1 VHLYVRETSGRLEGD
16 ISVPASKYHAHR
28 ALMLASLAEGESRIK
43 GGVAAKHVQ
52 STIEVLTGLGA
63 QIEKTPDGFLVRGGL
78 PYRPLRDTV
87 SVGSS
92 GTTLYF
98 MIGLASLADVP
109 VTITGQKYFQR
120 RPVGPLLEALADCGV
135 ELESANA
142 TPPITV
148 QPKRPRGGRVSIA
161 GTLSQ
166 WISGLIILAPFASG
180 PTTIEVEGTLN
191 EQPYVELTVNMMRD
205 FGLEV
210 GVSDDWRRFEI
221 EGNQTA
227 RAADIA
233 LPPDIGS
240 LAFGLAASS
249 IHPSDVFFHG
259 VSEIDGAKVDHPE
272 AHFLDV
278 VAEMGLPMEL
288 DREAGGVRV
297 HHDGV
302 RLRGVEIDCR
312 PMPDM
317 LPVLSTM
324 GQFAEGETRFSN
336 VAHVRLKES
345 DRVVSM
351 TQLNRMGG
359 DVEEQGDEF
368 VVRGIEGDLTGSPLS
383 SFNDHRVHMSLT
395 VAASRARGES
405 SLTYPNAYRIS
416 YPGFLEDMGAI
427 GFDLSI
433 EDDRERSA
441 TGAPVATGEAEGGQ
455 RAVESIAIDQA
466 AEVPIVDWV
475 GRWARERPAE
485 DALVDVRAGGTR
497 TWTWEEL
504 DREADK
510 AASLLLELGVE
521 PGETVAYQLPNW
533 GEFVILTLAC
543 MKVGAICCALM
554 PIFREREIGFAL
566 RRSKARVLVVAD
578 EFRGRKHAEETA
590 SMLASSN
597 DVDGPKNHD
606 MEHFS
611 AHQHGGAGT
620 LPVEHVLVVG
630 GDGAPAL
637 PKSDG
642 VRWHDFAAALAGQEP
657 DTAAIVARKPGP
669 TALSQLFFT
678 SGSTG
683 EPKGVLHRY
692 DALTRAAMMEVEH
705 LGLGRDDTIYIPTP
719 LAHQTGLLYG
729 MWLAFSLG
737 STQVIQDIWDPHLA
751 AKALREWDGT
761 FVQAAT
767 PFLADLVRVIDAGEE
782 VAPPAL
788 RIFVVTGAAVP
799 RALAERA
806 TTVLSA
812 SVCGAWGST
821 ESCLGALAA
830 PGDDPAKVWGT
841 DGRAL
846 AGTRIRIV
854 DEDDNPLGP
863 GEEGNFQVTSRCL
876 FEEYLDR
883 PDLTAAA
890 MTDDGWYRTGDLA
903 TIDGDGFLRL
913 TGRVKDIIN
922 RGGEKVPVA
931 EIEQLLHEHPA
942 VSEVAIVA
950 MPDERLGERACA
962 YVVRA
967 TGFAGDF
974 GLAEVR
980 DWLDSHEMSKHYWP
994 ERVEIIDEMPHTP
1007 SGKIQKFILRD
1018 RAKGLRPQSNLI
1030 PTEEE
1035 PVR

>member
-1 VHLYVRETSGRLEGD
+1 
-16 ISVPASKYHAHR
+16 
-28 ALMLASLAEGESRIK
+28 MLASLAEGESRIK
-43 GGVAAKHVQ
+43 GGVAARHVQ
-52 STIEVLTGLGA
+52 STIEVLTDLGTV
-63 QIEKTPDGFLVRGGL
+63 IETTEDGFLVRGGL

-98 MIGLASLADVP
+98 MIGLASLADAP

-120 RPVGPLLEALADCGV
+120 RPVGPLLEALGTMGV
-135 ELESANA
+135 ELSSANA

-148 QPKRPRGGRVSIA
+148 APQRPHGGRVSIA

-166 WISGLIILAPFASG
+166 WISGLLIVAPFASG

-221 EGNQTA
+221 EPNQVA
-227 RAADIA
+227 RPAEIA

-240 LAFGLAASS
+240 LAFGLAATS
-249 IHPSDVFFHG
+249 IHPADVFFRG
-259 VSEIDGAKVDHPE
+259 VSEIDGSRVDHPE

-288 DREAGGVRV
+288 DPAAGGMRVR
-297 HHDGV
+297 HDGV

-317 LPVLSTM
+317 LPVLSSM

-351 TQLNRMGG
+351 LQLNRMGG
-359 DVEEQGDEF
+359 DVEERGDEL
-368 VVRGIEGDLTGSPLS
+368 VVRGIAGDLTGSPLS
-383 SFNDHRVHMSLT
+383 SFNDHRVHMALA
-395 VAASRARGES
+395 VAASRAGGES

-416 YPGFLEDMGAI
+416 YPGFLDDMRAI
-427 GFDLSI
+427 GLDLSI

-441 TGAPVATGEAEGGQ
+441 AGVPVGAGEGEGGQ
-455 RAVESIAIDQA
+455 RAAESIAIDQA
-466 AEVPIVDWV
+466 AEIPIVDWV
-475 GRWARERPAE
+475 GRWARERPGE
-485 DALVDVRAGGTR
+485 DAVVDVRAGGTR
-497 TWTWEEL
+497 VWTWEEL
-504 DREADK
+504 DQEADK
-510 AASLLLELGVE
+510 TASLLLELGVE

-543 MKVGAICCALM
+543 MKVGAVCCALM

-578 EFRGRKHAEETA
+578 EFRGRRHAEEA
-590 SMLASSN
+590 AAMLAGAATSTNGAGGNGASHGG
-597 DVDGPKNHD
+597 DGPI
-606 MEHFS
+606 
-611 AHQHGGAGT
+611 
-620 LPVEHVLVVG
+620 PIEHVLVVG
-630 GDGAPAL
+630 DDGAPTL
-637 PKSDG
+637 PQTG
-642 VRWHDFAAALAGQEP
+642 GACWHDFAAAVAGQEP
-657 DTAAIVARKPGP
+657 DAAAIAARKPGP

-705 LGLGRDDTIYIPTP
+705 LGLGRDDTIFIPTP

-729 MWLAFSLG
+729 MWLSFALG
-737 STQVIQDIWDPHLA
+737 STQVIQDVWDPRRGA
-751 AKALREWDGT
+751 AALREWDGT

-767 PFLADLVRVIDAGEE
+767 PFLADLVRVIEAGEE

-806 TTVLSA
+806 TRVLSA

-830 PGDDPAKVWGT
+830 PGDDPEKVWGT

-854 DEDDNPLGP
+854 DDEDRVLRH

-890 MTDDGWYRTGDLA
+890 MTADGWYRTGDLA

-942 VSEVAIVA
+942 VAEVAIVA

-962 YVVRA
+962 FVVRDPDCD
-967 TGFAGDF
+967 GEF
-974 GLAEVR
+974 GLAEAR
-980 DWLDSHEMSKHYWP
+980 EHLDAAEMSKHYWP
-994 ERVEIIDEMPHTP
+994 ERVETIDAMPRTP
-1007 SGKIQKFILRD
+1007 SGKIQKFVLRE
-1018 RAKGLRPQSNLI
+1018 RAKGLRPEPHLT

>member
-1 VHLYVRETSGRLEGD
+1 
-16 ISVPASKYHAHR
+16 
-28 ALMLASLAEGESRIK
+28 
-43 GGVAAKHVQ
+43 
-52 STIEVLTGLGA
+52 
-63 QIEKTPDGFLVRGGL
+63 
-78 PYRPLRDTV
+78 
-87 SVGSS
+87 
-92 GTTLYF
+92 
-98 MIGLASLADVP
+98 
-109 VTITGQKYFQR
+109 
-120 RPVGPLLEALADCGV
+120 
-135 ELESANA
+135 
-142 TPPITV
+142 
-148 QPKRPRGGRVSIA
+148 
-161 GTLSQ
+161 
-166 WISGLIILAPFASG
+166 
-180 PTTIEVEGTLN
+180 
-191 EQPYVELTVNMMRD
+191 
-205 FGLEV
+205 
-210 GVSDDWRRFEI
+210 
-221 EGNQTA
+221 
-227 RAADIA
+227 
-233 LPPDIGS
+233 
-240 LAFGLAASS
+240 
-249 IHPSDVFFHG
+249 
-259 VSEIDGAKVDHPE
+259 
-272 AHFLDV
+272 
-278 VAEMGLPMEL
+278 
-288 DREAGGVRV
+288 
-297 HHDGV
+297 V
-302 RLRGVEIDCR
+302 RLRGVEVDCR

-317 LPVLSTM
+317 LPVLATM

-351 TQLNRMGG
+351 LQLNRMGG
-359 DVEEQGDEF
+359 DVEEQGDEL
-368 VVRGIEGDLTGSPLS
+368 VVRGIEGELTGSPLS
-383 SFNDHRVHMSLT
+383 SFNDHRVHMALT

-405 SLTYPNAYRIS
+405 SLTFPNAYRIS
-416 YPGFLEDMGAI
+416 YPGFLDDMRAI
-427 GFDLSI
+427 GLDLGLQ
-433 EDDRERSA
+433 DDRERSPEGVL
-441 TGAPVATGEAEGGQ
+441 TATGEAESGQ
-455 RAVESIAIDQA
+455 RAVQSIAVDQA

-475 GRWARERPAE
+475 GRWARERPGE
-485 DALVDVRAGGTR
+485 DAVVDVRAGGTR
-497 TWTWEEL
+497 VWTWEEL
-504 DREADK
+504 DREADR

-521 PGETVAYQLPNW
+521 PGEPVAYQLPNW

-566 RRSKARVLVVAD
+566 RRSRARVLVVAD
-578 EFRGRKHAEETA
+578 EFRGRRHAEEVA
-590 SMLASSN
+590 AMLAGA
-597 DVDGPKNHD
+597 DVSTNGAGGDSASQDNGASHDGDGP
-606 MEHFS
+606 
-611 AHQHGGAGT
+611 

-637 PKSDG
+637 PKTEG
-642 VRWHDFAAALAGQEP
+642 ARWHDFAAALAGQEP
-657 DTAAIVARKPGP
+657 DPAAIAARKPAP
-669 TALSQLFFT
+669 TALAQLFFT

-729 MWLAFSLG
+729 MWLSFALG
-737 STQVIQDIWDPHLA
+737 STQVIQDVWDAHRGA
-751 AKALREWDGT
+751 RALRDWDCS

-767 PFLADLVRVIDAGEE
+767 PFLADLVGVVESGEE
-782 VAPPAL
+782 EAPPAL

-806 TTVLSA
+806 TGVLSA
-812 SVCGAWGST
+812 AVCGAWGST

-854 DEDDNPLGP
+854 DEDDQVLGP

-876 FEEYLDR
+876 FEGYLDR

-890 MTDDGWYRTGDLA
+890 MTADGWYRTGDLA
-903 TIDGDGFLRL
+903 TIDTDGFLRL

-962 YVVRA
+962 FIVRVPEA
-967 TGFAGDF
+967 AGQL

-980 DWLDSHEMSKHYWP
+980 EYLDSREVSRHYWP
-994 ERVEIIDEMPHTP
+994 ERVETIAAMPRTP
-1007 SGKIQKFILRD
+1007 SGKIQKFVLRE
-1018 RAKGLRPQSNLI
+1018 RAKGLRPEEPE
-1030 PTEEE
+1030 PTSKE

>member
-1 VHLYVRETSGRLEGD
+1 
-16 ISVPASKYHAHR
+16 
-28 ALMLASLAEGESRIK
+28 MLASLAEGESRIK

-52 STIEVLTGLGA
+52 STIEVLTGLGT
-63 QIEKTPDGFLVRGGL
+63 QIERTEYGFSVRGGL

-98 MIGLASLADVP
+98 MIGLASLADAP

-120 RPVGPLLEALADCGV
+120 RPVGPLLEALGEMGI
-135 ELESANA
+135 ELSSANS

-148 QPKRPRGGRVSIA
+148 QPSRPRGGRISIA

-166 WISGLIILAPFASG
+166 WISGLIMIAPFASG
-180 PTTIEVEGTLN
+180 PTTIEVEGELN
-191 EQPYVELTVNMMRD
+191 EQPYVELTVRMMRD

-210 GVSDDWRRFEI
+210 GVADDWRRFEI
-221 EGNQTA
+221 EPDQTVRPA
-227 RAADIA
+227 EVT

-240 LAFGLAASS
+240 LAFGLAATS
-249 IHPSDVFFHG
+249 IHPADVLFRG
-259 VSEIDGAKVDHPE
+259 VNEIDGTKVDHPE

-288 DREAGGVRV
+288 DPAAGGMRVR
-297 HHDGV
+297 HDGV

-351 TQLNRMGG
+351 LQLNRMGG
-359 DVEEQGDEF
+359 DVEEQGDEL
-368 VVRGIEGDLTGSPLS
+368 VVRGIDGDLTGSPLS
-383 SFNDHRVHMSLT
+383 SFNDHRVHMALT

-416 YPGFLEDMGAI
+416 YPGFLDDMGSI
-427 GFDLSI
+427 GLDLSI

-441 TGAPVATGEAEGGQ
+441 AGVPVATGEAEGGQ

-475 GRWARERPAE
+475 GRWARERPGE
-485 DALVDVRAGGTR
+485 DAVVDVRAGGTR
-497 TWTWEEL
+497 VWTWAEL

-510 AASLLLELGVE
+510 AAALLLELGVE

-554 PIFREREIGFAL
+554 PIFREREIGFAV
-566 RRSKARVLVVAD
+566 RRAKARVLVVAD
-578 EFRGRKHAEETA
+578 EFRGRRHAEEVAT
-590 SMLASSN
+590 MLASS
-597 DVDGPKNHD
+597 DGDDGP
-606 MEHFS
+606 
-611 AHQHGGAGT
+611 

-630 GDGAPAL
+630 GSGGAPVL
-637 PKSDG
+637 PKTDDA
-642 VRWHDFAAALAGQEP
+642 RWHDFAAAVAGQEP
-657 DTAAIVARKPGP
+657 DREAIVARKPGP

-705 LGLGRDDTIYIPTP
+705 LGLGRDDTIFIPTP

-729 MWLAFSLG
+729 MWLSFALG
-737 STQVIQDIWDPHLA
+737 STQVIQDVWDPHRGA
-751 AKALREWDGT
+751 AALREWDGT

-767 PFLADLVRVIDAGEE
+767 PFLADLVRVIEAGEE

-806 TTVLSA
+806 TRVLSA

-830 PGDDPAKVWGT
+830 PGDDPTKVWGT

-854 DEDDNPLGP
+854 DDAGELLGP
-863 GEEGNFQVTSRCL
+863 GEEGDFEVTSRCL

-890 MTDDGWYRTGDLA
+890 VTSDGWYRTGDLA

-942 VSEVAIVA
+942 VAEVAIVA

-962 YVVRA
+962 FVVRDPDWH
-967 TGFAGDF
+967 GDF

-980 DWLDSHEMSKHYWP
+980 EHLDAAEVSKFYWP
-994 ERVEIIDEMPHTP
+994 ERVEVIAEMPRTP
-1007 SGKIQKFILRD
+1007 SGKIQKFVLRD
-1018 RAKGLRPQSNLI
+1018 RAKGLRPEPK
-1030 PTEEE
+1030 PTSKE

>member
-1 VHLYVRETSGRLEGD
+1 
-16 ISVPASKYHAHR
+16 
-28 ALMLASLAEGESRIK
+28 MLASLAEGESRIT

-52 STIEVLTGLGA
+52 STIEVLTGLGTE
-63 QIEKTPDGFLVRGGL
+63 IERTAEGFLVRGGL
-78 PYRPLRDTV
+78 PYRPLRDSV

-98 MIGLASLADVP
+98 MIGLASLADAP

-120 RPVGPLLEALADCGV
+120 RPVGPLLEALTSMGI
-135 ELESANA
+135 ELESTNA

-148 QPKRPRGGRVSIA
+148 QPKRPGGGRVSIA

-166 WISGLIILAPFASG
+166 WISGLLIVAPFATG

-191 EQPYVELTVNMMRD
+191 EQPYVELTVNMMRE

-221 EGNQTA
+221 EPNQTA
-227 RAADIA
+227 HAAEIT

-240 LAFGLAASS
+240 LAFGLAATS
-249 IHPSDVFFHG
+249 IHPADVFFHG
-259 VSEIDGAKVDHPE
+259 VSEIDGTRVDHPE

-278 VAEMGLPMEL
+278 VTEMGLPMEL
-288 DREAGGVRV
+288 DPAAGGMRVR
-297 HHDGV
+297 HDGV

-351 TQLNRMGG
+351 LQLNRMGG
-359 DVEEQGDEF
+359 DVEEQGDEL
-368 VVRGIEGDLTGSPLS
+368 VVRGIAGDLTGSPLS
-383 SFNDHRVHMSLT
+383 SFNDHRVHMSLA

-416 YPGFLEDMGAI
+416 YPGFLDDMTAI
-427 GFDLSI
+427 GLDLSI
-433 EDDRERSA
+433 QDDRER
-441 TGAPVATGEAEGGQ
+441 TPVGAPAGQGEAKGGQ

-466 AEVPIVDWV
+466 AEISIVDWV
-475 GRWARERPAE
+475 GRWARERPGGNAV
-485 DALVDVRAGGTR
+485 VDTRAGGTR
-497 TWTWEEL
+497 VWTWEEL
-504 DREADK
+504 DQEADK
-510 AASLLLELGVE
+510 AAALLLELGVE

-543 MKVGAICCALM
+543 MKIGAICCALM

-578 EFRGRKHAEETA
+578 EFRGRKHAEEA
-590 SMLASSN
+590 AAMLAGAGSAAASN
-597 DVDGPKNHD
+597 GDGGG
-606 MEHFS
+606 
-611 AHQHGGAGT
+611 GGAAADQP
-620 LPVEHVLVVG
+620 LSVEHVIVVG
-630 GDGAPAL
+630 ADGAPVL
-637 PKSDG
+637 PKTEG
-642 VRWHDFAAALAGQEP
+642 VRWHDFAAAVAGQEP
-657 DTAAIVARKPGP
+657 DIDAIVARKPAP

-705 LGLGRDDTIYIPTP
+705 LGLGRDDTIFIPTP

-729 MWLAFSLG
+729 MWLSFALG
-737 STQVIQDIWDPHLA
+737 STQVIQDIWEPRRA
-751 AKALREWDGT
+751 AMALREWDGT

-767 PFLADLVRVIDAGEE
+767 PFLADLVRVVEAGEE
-782 VAPPAL
+782 PVPPAL

-812 SVCGAWGST
+812 AVCGAWGST

-854 DEDDNPLGP
+854 DDADKVLGP

-890 MTDDGWYRTGDLA
+890 MTADGWYRTGDLA
-903 TIDGDGFLRL
+903 TIDGDGYLRL

-942 VSEVAIVA
+942 VTEVAIVA

-962 YVVRA
+962 YIVRDP
-967 TGFAGDF
+967 GFAGDF

-980 DWLDSHEMSKHYWP
+980 EWLDSHEMSKHYWP
-994 ERVEIIDEMPHTP
+994 ERVETIDEMPRTP
-1007 SGKIQKFILRD
+1007 SGKIQKFVLRE
-1018 RAKGLRPQSNLI
+1018 RAKGLRPESNLI
-1030 PTEEE
+1030 PSETEEE

>member
-1 VHLYVRETSGRLEGD
+1 
-16 ISVPASKYHAHR
+16 
-28 ALMLASLAEGESRIK
+28 
-43 GGVAAKHVQ
+43 
-52 STIEVLTGLGA
+52 
-63 QIEKTPDGFLVRGGL
+63 
-78 PYRPLRDTV
+78 
-87 SVGSS
+87 
-92 GTTLYF
+92 
-98 MIGLASLADVP
+98 
-109 VTITGQKYFQR
+109 
-120 RPVGPLLEALADCGV
+120 
-135 ELESANA
+135 
-142 TPPITV
+142 
-148 QPKRPRGGRVSIA
+148 
-161 GTLSQ
+161 
-166 WISGLIILAPFASG
+166 
-180 PTTIEVEGTLN
+180 
-191 EQPYVELTVNMMRD
+191 
-205 FGLEV
+205 
-210 GVSDDWRRFEI
+210 
-221 EGNQTA
+221 
-227 RAADIA
+227 
-233 LPPDIGS
+233 
-240 LAFGLAASS
+240 
-249 IHPSDVFFHG
+249 
-259 VSEIDGAKVDHPE
+259 
-272 AHFLDV
+272 
-278 VAEMGLPMEL
+278 
-288 DREAGGVRV
+288 
-297 HHDGV
+297 
-302 RLRGVEIDCR
+302 
-312 PMPDM
+312 
-317 LPVLSTM
+317 
-324 GQFAEGETRFSN
+324 
-336 VAHVRLKES
+336 
-345 DRVVSM
+345 
-351 TQLNRMGG
+351 MGG
-359 DVEEQGDEF
+359 DVEEQGDEL
-368 VVRGIEGDLTGSPLS
+368 VVRGIDGDLTGSPLS

-416 YPGFLEDMGAI
+416 YPGFLDDMTSI
-427 GFDLSI
+427 GFHLSI

-485 DALVDVRAGGTR
+485 DALVDVRAGDTR

-510 AASLLLELGVE
+510 AASLLLELGVG

-578 EFRGRKHAEETA
+578 EFRGRGHAEETA
-590 SMLASSN
+590 GMLDAAVN
-597 DVDGPKNHD
+597 D
-606 MEHFS
+606 
-611 AHQHGGAGT
+611 GAAP

-630 GDGAPAL
+630 GDGALAL
-637 PKSDG
+637 PKTDG
-642 VRWHDFAAALAGQEP
+642 ARWHDFAAALAGQVP
-657 DTAAIVARKPGP
+657 DTTAIAARKPAP
-669 TALSQLFFT
+669 TALAQLFFT

-729 MWLAFSLG
+729 MWLAFALG
-737 STQVIQDIWDPHLA
+737 STQVIQDIWDPHVA
-751 AKALREWDGT
+751 AKALRDWDGT

-767 PFLADLVRVIDAGEE
+767 PFLADLVRVVEADEE
-782 VAPPAL
+782 AAPPAL

-812 SVCGAWGST
+812 AVCGAWGST

-854 DEDDNPLGP
+854 DEDDNVLGP

-942 VSEVAIVA
+942 VAEVAIVA
-950 MPDERLGERACA
+950 MLDERLGERACA
-962 YVVRA
+962 FVVRA
-967 TGFAGDF
+967 PDSTGDF

-980 DWLDSHEMSKHYWP
+980 EWLDSHEMSKHYWP
-994 ERVEIIDEMPHTP
+994 ERVEVIDEMPRTP

-1018 RAKGLRPQSNLI
+1018 RAKGLRPEPH
-1030 PTEEE
+1030 PTDKE
-1035 PVR
+1035 PVP

>member
-1 VHLYVRETSGRLEGD
+1 MHLYVRETTGRLEGD

-52 STIEVLTGLGA
+52 STIEVLTGLGTR
-63 QIEKTPDGFLVRGGL
+63 IETTADGFLVGGGL

-98 MIGLASLADVP
+98 MVGLASLADAP

-120 RPVGPLLEALADCGV
+120 RPIGPLLEALTDMGV
-135 ELESANA
+135 ELSSANS

-148 QPKRPRGGRVSIA
+148 RPRRPHGGRVSIA

-166 WISGLIILAPFASG
+166 WISGLIMVAPFASG

-191 EQPYVELTVNMMRD
+191 ERPYVELTVNMMRE

-210 GVSDDWRRFEI
+210 AVADDWRRFEI
-221 EGNQTA
+221 EPGQTA
-227 RAADIA
+227 HPAEIT

-240 LAFGLAASS
+240 LAFGLAATS
-249 IHPSDVFFHG
+249 IHPSDVLFRG
-259 VSEIDGAKVDHPE
+259 VAEIDGGKVDHPE

-288 DREAGGVRV
+288 DRAAGGVRV
-297 HHDGV
+297 RHDGV

-324 GQFAEGETRFSN
+324 GQFASGETRFHN

-351 TQLNRMGG
+351 LQLNRMGG
-359 DVEEQGDEF
+359 DVEEQGDEL

-405 SLTYPNAYRIS
+405 SLTYPNAFRIS
-416 YPGFLEDMGAI
+416 YPGFLEDMAAI
-427 GFDLSI
+427 GIDLSI
-433 EDDRERSA
+433 EDDRARSGE
-441 TGAPVATGEAEGGQ
+441 GAPAG
-455 RAVESIAIDQA
+455 AVESIAIDQA
-466 AEVPIVDWV
+466 AEIPIVDWV
-475 GRWARERPAE
+475 GRWARERPGE
-485 DALVDVRAGGTR
+485 DAVVDVRAGGTR
-497 TWTWEEL
+497 VWTWEEL
-504 DREADK
+504 DREADR

-566 RRSKARVLVVAD
+566 RRSGARVLVVAD
-578 EFRGRKHAEETA
+578 EFRGRRHAEEVA
-590 SMLASSN
+590 AMLAAPN
-597 DVDGPKNHD
+597 GDAP
-606 MEHFS
+606 
-611 AHQHGGAGT
+611 

-630 GDGAPAL
+630 AAGAPAL
-637 PKSDG
+637 PEAG
-642 VRWHDFAAALAGQEP
+642 AARWHDFAAALAAQDP
-657 DTAAIVARKPGP
+657 DRAAIAARKPAP

-705 LGLGRDDTIYIPTP
+705 LGLGRADTIFIPTP

-729 MWLAFSLG
+729 MWLAFALG
-737 STQVIQDIWDPHLA
+737 STQVIQDVWDPRRGA
-751 AKALREWDGT
+751 RALREWDGS

-767 PFLADLVRVIDAGEE
+767 PFLADLVRVVEAGEE
-782 VAPPAL
+782 EAPPAL

-806 TTVLSA
+806 TRILA
-812 SVCGAWGST
+812 AAVCGAWGST

-830 PGDDPAKVWGT
+830 PGDDPEKVWGT

-854 DEDDNPLGP
+854 DDADQVLGP
-863 GEEGNFQVTSRCL
+863 DEEGNFQVTSRCL
-876 FEEYLDR
+876 FEGYLDR

-890 MTDDGWYRTGDLA
+890 MTADGWYRTGDLA
-903 TIDGDGFLRL
+903 TIDADGYLRL
-913 TGRVKDIIN
+913 TGRVKDIVN

-931 EIEQLLHEHPA
+931 EIEQLLHAHPA
-942 VSEVAIVA
+942 VAEVAIVA
-950 MPDERLGERACA
+950 MPDPRLGERACA
-962 YVVRA
+962 FVVRDPDWSA
-967 TGFAGDF
+967 DF
-974 GLAEVR
+974 SLAEVR
-980 DWLDSHEMSKHYWP
+980 EHLDAHGVAKHYWP
-994 ERVEIIDEMPHTP
+994 ERVETVAAMPRTP
-1007 SGKIQKFILRD
+1007 SGKIQKFVLRD
-1018 RAKGLRPQSNLI
+1018 RAKGLRP
-1030 PTEEE
+1030 EE
-1035 PVR
+1035 PQPTSKEPV

>member
-1 VHLYVRETSGRLEGD
+1 VHLYVRETSGRLQGE
-16 ISVPASKYHAHR
+16 IAVPASKYHAHR
-28 ALMLASLAEGESRIK
+28 ALMLASLAAGESRIK

-52 STIEVLTGLGA
+52 STIEVLSGLGTE
-63 QIEKTPDGFLVRGGL
+63 IETTSDGFLVRGGL

-98 MIGLASLADVP
+98 MIGLASLAETP
-109 VTITGQKYFQR
+109 VTLTGQKYFQR
-120 RPVGPLLEALADCGV
+120 RPVGPLLEALGSIGI
-135 ELESANA
+135 ELSSANA

-148 QPKRPRGGRVSIA
+148 GPKRPRGGRVSIA

-166 WISGLIILAPFASG
+166 WISGLLIVAPFASG
-180 PTTIEVEGTLN
+180 PTTIEVEGPLN

-210 GVSDDWRRFEI
+210 EVADDWRRFEI
-221 EGNQTA
+221 EPNQTA
-227 RAADIA
+227 RPAEVA

-240 LAFGLAASS
+240 LAFGLAATS
-249 IHPSDVFFHG
+249 IHPADVFFHG
-259 VSEIDGAKVDHPE
+259 VAEIDGAKVDHPE

-278 VAEMGLPMEL
+278 VAEMGLPMKL

-297 HHDGV
+297 RHDGV

-336 VAHVRLKES
+336 IAHVRLKES

-351 TQLNRMGG
+351 LQLNRMGG
-359 DVEEQGDEF
+359 DVEERGDEL
-368 VVRGIEGDLTGSPLS
+368 VVRGIAGELTGSPLS
-383 SFNDHRVHMSLT
+383 SFNDHRVHMSLS

-405 SLTYPNAYRIS
+405 SLTYPNAFRIS
-416 YPGFLEDMGAI
+416 YPGFLDDMRAI
-427 GFDLSI
+427 GLDLTI
-433 EDDRERSA
+433 EDDRSSA
-441 TGAPVATGEAEGGQ
+441 ATSPA
-455 RAVESIAIDQA
+455 AAIESIAIDQA

-475 GRWARERPAE
+475 GRWARERPDE
-485 DALVDVRAGGTR
+485 DAVVDVRAEGTR
-497 TWTWEEL
+497 VWSWAEL

-510 AASLLLELGVE
+510 AAALLLELGVE

-543 MKVGAICCALM
+543 MKIGAVCCALM
-554 PIFREREIGFAL
+554 PIFREREIGFAV
-566 RRSKARVLVVAD
+566 RRAKARVLVVAE
-578 EFRGRKHAEETA
+578 EFRGRKHAEEVA
-590 SMLASSN
+590 AMLAAAN
-597 DVDGPKNHD
+597 GDGP
-606 MEHFS
+606 
-611 AHQHGGAGT
+611 
-620 LPVEHVLVVG
+620 LPIEHVLVVG
-630 GDGAPAL
+630 ADGAPAL
-637 PKSDG
+637 PRTEG
-642 VRWHDFAAALAGQEP
+642 ARWHDFAAALAGQEP
-657 DTAAIVARKPGP
+657 DTAAIAARKPAP

-705 LGLGRDDTIYIPTP
+705 LGLGRDDTIFVPTP

-729 MWLAFSLG
+729 MWLSFALG
-737 STQVIQDIWDPHLA
+737 STQVIQDVWDA
-751 AKALREWDGT
+751 RRGARALREWDGT

-767 PFLADLVRVIDAGEE
+767 PFLADLVRVVESGEE
-782 VAPPAL
+782 EAPPAL

-806 TTVLSA
+806 TSVLA
-812 SVCGAWGST
+812 AAVCGAWGST

-830 PGDDPAKVWGT
+830 PGDDPEKVWGT

-846 AGTRIRIV
+846 AGTHIRIV
-854 DEDDNPLGP
+854 DDADKVLGP

-890 MTDDGWYRTGDLA
+890 MTADGWYRTGDLA
-903 TIDGDGFLRL
+903 TIDADGFLRL

-962 YVVRA
+962 FIVLAPEAGEGLDLAAVR
-967 TGFAGDF
+967 TY
-974 GLAEVR
+974 
-980 DWLDSHEMSKHYWP
+980 LDSREVSKHYWP
-994 ERVEIIDEMPHTP
+994 ERVEKIAEMPRTP
-1007 SGKIQKFILRD
+1007 SGKIQKFVLRE
-1018 RAKGLRPQSNLI
+1018 RAKGLRPEPHLT

>member
-1 VHLYVRETSGRLEGD
+1 VHLYVRETSGRLQGE

-28 ALMLASLAEGESRIK
+28 ALMLASLADGESRIK

-52 STIEVLTGLGA
+52 STIEVLTGLGT
-63 QIEKTPDGFLVRGGL
+63 QIEKTADGFLVRGGL

-98 MIGLASLADVP
+98 MIGLASLADAP

-120 RPVGPLLEALADCGV
+120 RPVGPLLEALSDCGV
-135 ELESANA
+135 DLSSANA

-148 QPKRPRGGRVSIA
+148 RPQRPRGGHVSIA

-166 WISGLIILAPFASG
+166 WISGLIILAPFATG

-191 EQPYVELTVNMMRD
+191 ERPYVELTVNMMRD

-221 EGNQTA
+221 EGDQTA
-227 RAADIA
+227 HAADVT

-240 LAFGLAASS
+240 LAFGLAATS
-249 IHPSDVFFHG
+249 IHPSDVFFRG
-259 VSEIDGAKVDHPE
+259 VAEIDGAKVDHPE

-288 DREAGGVRV
+288 DRAAGGVRV
-297 HHDGV
+297 RHDGV

-351 TQLNRMGG
+351 LQLNRMGG
-359 DVEEQGDEF
+359 DVEEQGDEM
-368 VVRGIEGDLTGSPLS
+368 VVRGIDGDLTGSPLS

-416 YPGFLEDMGAI
+416 YPGFLDDMRAI
-427 GFDLSI
+427 GMDLGLQ
-433 EDDRERSA
+433 DDRERSA
-441 TGAPVATGEAEGGQ
+441 EGTPVATGEAEGGQ

-497 TWTWEEL
+497 VWTWEEL

-554 PIFREREIGFAL
+554 PIFREREIAYAL

-578 EFRGRKHAEETA
+578 EFRGRRHAEETA
-590 SMLASSN
+590 AMLAD
-597 DVDGPKNHD
+597 DVDGPKTRHIGK
-606 MEHFS
+606 FS
-611 AHQHGGAGT
+611 ARQHGLA
-620 LPVEHVLVVG
+620 VEHVLVVG
-630 GDGAPAL
+630 ADGAAVL
-637 PKSDG
+637 PEAGG
-642 VRWHDFAAALAGQEP
+642 VRWHDFGAALAAQEP
-657 DTAAIVARKPGP
+657 DVEAIVARKPGP

-729 MWLAFSLG
+729 MWLAFALG

-751 AKALREWDGT
+751 ARALREWDGT

-806 TTVLSA
+806 TRMLSA

-854 DEDDNPLGP
+854 DEDDKPLGP

-890 MTDDGWYRTGDLA
+890 MTADGWYRTGDLA

-942 VSEVAIVA
+942 VAEVAIVA

-962 YVVRA
+962 FVVRA
-967 TGFAGDF
+967 PDSSGDF
-974 GLAEVR
+974 GLADVR
-980 DWLDSHEMSKHYWP
+980 EWLDSHEMSKHYWP
-994 ERVEIIDEMPHTP
+994 ERVEVLDEMPRTP

-1018 RAKGLRPQSNLI
+1018 RAKGLRPEPH
-1030 PTEEE
+1030 PTPTSKE